1 MAGDSYLPFSF
12 SDKTITI
19 PKDNTAK
26 ISMLY
31 GKIVKVKIVI
41 QSLSKDYLQEAESTN
56 LEVTSTSG
64 ITLTPKEGY
73 DYVELPSYRSDIG
86 NYTIKITSII
96 VTWSPSETETIEK
109 TETPTIQIT
118 DAGKNIVRYDESSDI
133 YYFKANPNAAASNAT
148 KGIALK
154 HPRYAHV
161 GFYAKPGYI
170 TKTLPG
176 LTQSGSLY
184 NIPKSSSYWLKS
196 EYPVIDPIAQE
207 EIDYDKEYTFGIVS
221 LNEIHGFSDKVT
233 VRYKFEKM
241 TPPAIDIEASKSN
254 GSGIENITQQNG
266 NWIVEYSSNSPKISF
281 ILDPAQTETRYTKDG
296 DDPTSSS
303 TIYNEGEQIGFNFSY
318 SVNPGQINE
327 VKIFSRVFNT
337 GTTSSATT
345 TKKYYSSDIT
355 SVIFKKVAGSKPSA
369 PALKDVT
376 IDGGETLTNEKIPS
390 RIGIEK
396 DVMMNFGI
404 GGQYTSIN
412 KKVFTEKPSGNVDTS
427 DWEAITLGAG
437 DSYTFTTDDLPSG
450 STEAWIGIVKT
461 TDTGTSDPLW
471 IHVGLKAPDAPK
483 IVYNSGSYDNG
494 SERVVFGASLDANFT
509 VGEDASVIEYCME
522 RGSNSDGSEP
532 SSNTERHKLIVN
544 DSAPLK
550 IDAEK
555 IDNGRLFYRAGREVE
570 GATVWS
576 EWAWTDFKRESV
588 TPVSLSGKY
597 TTWLGPVGDG
607 TLVHVDEELRIMGY
621 YTTNATL
628 GVSNSSPSYLYVLN
642 KDGYVI
648 KLLGSEVINGSW
660 PTSITGISNEE
671 YESNNYVL
679 KGVYG
684 WVKFVNNENNMPEIY
699 LTQGSTANS
708 EALYD
713 MLPEPEISTD
723 WALTAKGEER
733 QNPVDRIKIDRVNDF
748 SRYVTVRS
756 LKWLGENNEFEMADG
771 TRIPLYNRFKEY
783 PIANYTANLDK
794 NLLYC
799 VRGFIGLASTTLSIF
814 PNAEILQCPGTP
826 NLFAPNPIKG
836 DVDDKGFIDIQAVS
850 DKVTFRVEGHA
861 DGKSGFTYTIDG
873 GDEIEVVNNTFEVDL
888 SDLNDKETMELVVY
902 AHLNGMKSLAP
913 AKVRI
918 TKRKAEQVASIE
930 EFKTLEFANPDPEKI
945 YQITGKVVIE
955 AKTDKY
961 LYVRDY
967 NDAPEAEMDENE
979 HLRRLL
985 IKNTINPQGW
995 ATDFEKGGDVAPL
1008 EIGDVI
1014 YGFAIKP
1021 THDRGNL
1028 LGNNDGFVR
1037 TIKFDRHVTT
1047 GIGEYETRN
1056 AAPTDNFEFDSRYR
1070 MVMVKLH
1077 GVELKPRV
1085 ENTDPDTKDDFPYI
1099 YTLDLKTPTSM
1110 RMDVFVRT
1118 GFAAAYAEGVGFD
1131 LTGIAMIDND
1141 DDNDTEDKGK
1151 YAFALMSFEGTAQVA
1166 APKVFIDGQ
1175 EPTNDEV
1182 LDIDYTGTGT
1192 IKMTAEAKDTEN
1204 NDLGLKE
1211 NEKVTIYYTING
1223 LDPLKDIY
1231 RHEYVE
1237 NAPELALGDGDIE
1250 VRAFAAAPG
1259 KTPSAVVTRRF
1270 KKNSH
1275 DVQFILNFL
1284 QSAKEGEAYR
1294 FTGDTK
1300 VVAMGGDY
1308 MFVVGRV
1315 GHYLPIELKGG
1326 WADKTDM
1333 NISNGDLLTGFTVRF
1348 HEDENGNRIAVA
1360 DEFESTFKSSGP
1372 ADAKFTHEPD
1382 VTDALDIEKHPRRL
1396 VTLKGVTASASDAAS
1411 IRDIDKWSIA
1421 ESGDHGTH
1429 ALKVGMLGDVD
1440 VYTVDED
1447 GNKQPVAEGFADGA
1461 TYDITGFVMLND
1473 PSKEAKMEVW
1483 PLEAKLLRKTAAVT
1497 ATIGDGNTQST
1508 NGAGEITA
1516 SFEGMTMVSLVCPSK
1531 NSKIYYA
1538 FDQSKGFS
1546 PDNLTWYEYQHE
1558 FAVTKDTYIH
1568 AKAVAPNAV
1577 ESDHTHIVLT
1587 ALGKSG
1593 DVEFNVTPGDGVTT
1607 LTIAPAAG
1615 AAAGSTIWYSEG
1627 NDRSCNK
1634 VYTAGTELKYTEETT
1649 VYACIQEPGKAKGAV
1664 SSIRVMVV
1672 DMPQGGGNGNDNAKV
1687 SGKVVFTIDDTS
1699 DPTKVTVYLAPEE
1712 GLTGTIYYLINPT
1725 EQVTPEN
1732 GTKYENP
1739 IEMKEG
1745 GRIMAILVEAG
1756 KLAGEPTDI
1765 AVWLI
1770 PTDIDGIDAEEREG
1784 NIRAEGGSIIAPE
1797 GSEVY
1802 DITGRRVN
1810 ATGLHAGIYIVR
1822 TPGGKAVKVKVD

>member
-1 MAGDSYLPFSF
+1 MAPGS
-12 SDKTITI
+12 T
-19 PKDNTAK
+19 
-26 ISMLY
+26 
-31 GKIVKVKIVI
+31 
-41 QSLSKDYLQEAESTN
+41 DYPANGTRDE
-56 LEVTSTSG
+56 
-64 ITLTPKEGY
+64 
-73 DYVELPSYRSDIG
+73 
-86 NYTIKITSII
+86 IKIATFSYGG
-96 VTWSPSETETIEK
+96 
-109 TETPTIQIT
+109 Q
-118 DAGKNIVRYDESSDI
+118 
-133 YYFKANPNAAASNAT
+133 NPND
-148 KGIALK
+148 K
-154 HPRYAHV
+154 
-161 GFYAKPGYI
+161 YI
-170 TKTLPG
+170 
-176 LTQSGSLY
+176 Y
-184 NIPKSSSYWLKS
+184 
-196 EYPVIDPIAQE
+196 DP
-207 EIDYDKEYTFGIVS
+207 Y
-221 LNEIHGFSDKVT
+221 
-233 VRYKFEKM
+233 
-241 TPPAIDIEASKSN
+241 
-254 GSGIENITQQNG
+254 
-266 NWIVEYSSNSPKISF
+266 YSSNSKPLTFKIIRKAIDKPKA
-281 ILDPAQTETRYTKDG
+281 LTLTQATVDGKDN
-296 DDPTSSS
+296 
-303 TIYNEGEQIGFNFSY
+303 Y
-318 SVNPGQINE
+318 
-327 VKIFSRVFNT
+327 T
-337 GTTSSATT
+337 GT
-345 TKKYYSSDIT
+345 D
-355 SVIFKKVAGSKPSA
+355 
-369 PALKDVT
+369 
-376 IDGGETLTNEKIPS
+376 IPS
-390 RIGIEK
+390 RIGLDESVSFMFQFQGTISSK
-396 DVMMNFGI
+396 HNQIFA
-404 GGQYTSIN
+404 T
-412 KKVFTEKPSGNVDTS
+412 KPTGEVDAS
-427 DWEAITLGAG
+427 SWGEEIAFDG
-437 DSYTFTTDDLPSG
+437 DKLTFTKANIPAG
-450 STEAWIGIVKT
+450 STDAWIGVAYT
-461 TDTGTSDPLW
+461 NATGTSDPLW

-483 IVYNSGSYDNG
+483 FKFKGGAVKIGANEYRVYGQNSGNI
-494 SERVVFGASLDANFT
+494 DAYLQFSD
-509 VGEDASVIEYCME
+509 DATKAQYYFVE
-522 RGSNSDGSEP
+522 NNWP
-532 SSNTERHKLIVN
+532 
-544 DSAPLK
+544 SAPGAQNNINIEDGKADLSTVT
-550 IDAEK
+550 IR
-555 IDNGRLFYRAGREVE
+555 NGRLFYRAGREVE

-576 EWAWTDFKRESV
+576 DWAYTDFEWEYTWPKTLDDKLSWSG
-588 TPVSLSGKY
+588 SL
-597 TTWLGPVGDG
+597 TEN
-607 TLVHVDEELRIMGY
+607 TLVTITEPVKVMGFY
-621 YTTNATL
+621 KTL
-628 GVSNSSPSYLYVLN
+628 QSNIVAQSPSYLYVVN
-642 KDGYVI
+642 KNGVPIKVVGAFTSEDWPTDISSIPNSEFESKNYVI
-648 KLLGSEVINGSW
+648 PANGITGWLHYNNNEPEMAELYLTNGSNSIS
-660 PTSITGISNEE
+660 PTLYGM
-671 YESNNYVL
+671 L
-679 KGVYG
+679 KTPVVDDS
-684 WVKFVNNENNMPEIY
+684 WEFTEN
-699 LTQGSTANS
+699 G
-708 EALYD
+708 EA
-713 MLPEPEISTD
+713 
-723 WALTAKGEER
+723 A
-733 QNPVDRIKIDRVNDF
+733 QNPADRIKIDRVNDF
-748 SRYVTVRS
+748 SRYVTLRS
-756 LKWLGENNEFEMADG
+756 LKWLDANNEFEMADG
-771 TRIPLYNRFKEY
+771 TRIQLYGRFTNHPLN
-783 PIANYTANLDK
+783 TVGLDDLDDG
-794 NLLYC
+794 NLYC
-799 VRGFIGLASTTLSIF
+799 VRGYIGLALGTLAIF

-836 DVDDKGFIDIQAVS
+836 DADPDGFIGIQAVS
-850 DKVTFRVEGHA
+850 PEVTFRVEGNA
-861 DGKSGFTYTIDG
+861 DNKSEFTYTIDG
-873 GDEIEVVNNTFEVDL
+873 GDEIEVVDNKFTVDL
-888 SDLNDKETMELVVY
+888 SALNDKETMELVVY

-918 TKRKAEQVASIE
+918 TKRKAVQVASIKDYKDIE
-930 EFKTLEFANPDPEKI
+930 LATPSENI

-961 LYVRDY
+961 LYVRDF
-967 NDAPEAEMDENE
+967 NSDTEAEMDEDE

-995 ATDFEKGGDVAPL
+995 ETEFDKNGTAAPL

-1014 YGFAIKP
+1014 TGFAISP

-1028 LGNNDGFVR
+1028 LGNNDGFAR
-1037 TIKFDRHVTT
+1037 TIKFDRHVE
-1047 GIGEYETRN
+1047 ISEDNYETIP
-1056 AAPTDNFEFDSRYR
+1056 AAPTDNFEFDGKYR
-1070 MVMVKLH
+1070 MVMVKLK
-1077 GVELKPRV
+1077 GVYLKPRV
-1085 ENTDPDTKDDFPYI
+1085 ENTDPTTKDDFPYI

-1192 IKMTAEAKDTEN
+1192 IKMTAEAKDIDGY
-1204 NDLGLKE
+1204 DLELKE
-1211 NEKVTIYYTING
+1211 DQEVTIYYSIDG
-1223 LDPLKDIY
+1223 LDPLKNLNS

-1396 VTLKGVTASASDAAS
+1396 VTLKGVTASATDAAS

-1429 ALKVGMLGDVD
+1429 ALKVGILGDVD

-1516 SFEGMTMVSLVCPSK
+1516 SFEGMTMVSLACPSK

-1672 DMPQGGGNGNDNAKV
+1672 DMPQGGSNDNDNAKV

-1810 ATGLHAGIYIVR
+1810 ATGLRAGIYIVR